1 MIIVSLTQDSQ
12 YENLRAK
19 NRQVFDHSDYEWKR
33 VSELVDTP
41 QFISNGTTRFDVN
54 QGGIQSY
61 THQVISKANLFTKS
75 VSKSILEL
83 CPTNQQYI

>member
-1 MIIVSLTQDSQ
+1 MIIVSLTQNSQ
-12 YENLRAK
+12 YENLRAEK
-19 NRQVFDHSDYEWKR
+19 RQVFDHSDYEWKR

-61 THQVISKANLFTKS
+61 THQVNPISFQNLSIIQSFTLTQKS
-75 VSKSILEL
+75 AL
-83 CPTNQQYI
+83 

>member
-1 MIIVSLTQDSQ
+1 MFIVSSTQNSQ
-12 YENLRAK
+12 YENLRAEK
-19 NRQVFDHSDYEWKR
+19 RQVFDHSDYEWKR

-61 THQVISKANLFTKS
+61 THQVKPIFLQNLSIIQSFT
-75 VSKSILEL
+75 L
-83 CPTNQQYI
+83 T

>member
-61 THQVISKANLFTKS
+61 RHQVKPTFFTKS
-75 VSKSILEL
+75 SIIQFFPL
-83 CPTNQQYI
+83 T

>member
-1 MIIVSLTQDSQ
+1 M
-12 YENLRAK
+12 RAEK
-19 NRQVFDHSDYEWKR
+19 KVFDHSDYEWKR

-61 THQVISKANLFTKS
+61 THQVINKANPFTKS
-75 VSKSILEL
+75 VSKSISNFVM
-83 CPTNQQYI
+83 PINNIF

>member
-12 YENLRAK
+12 YENLRAEK
-19 NRQVFDHSDYEWKR
+19 RQVFDHSDYEWKR

-61 THQVISKANLFTKS
+61 THQVQPIFNIQISTIFRPQLVNA
-75 VSKSILEL
+75 VD
-83 CPTNQQYI
+83 

>member
-1 MIIVSLTQDSQ
+1 MIVVSLTQDS
-12 YENLRAK
+12 YKNLRADFFF
-19 NRQVFDHSDYEWKR
+19 FDHSNYEWKR

-61 THQVISKANLFTKS
+61 THQVQPQSFYKVYL
-75 VSKSILEL
+75 
-83 CPTNQQYI
+83 

>member
-1 MIIVSLTQDSQ
+1 MILTQDSQ
-12 YENLRAK
+12 YENLRAEK
-19 NRQVFDHSDYEWKR
+19 RKVFDHSDYEWKR

-61 THQVISKANLFTKS
+61 THQESKYFYK
-75 VSKSILEL
+75 I
-83 CPTNQQYI
+83 CP